1 MSKATGKRFSYLPE
15 ATGTETPAVPVGE
28 TVSELQSVPKGQG
41 RMEQAREQLN
51 VRIPTQLKR
60 RAVSKAVLEGKTIGE
75 LVEEL
80 LVQYVEK

>member
-1 MSKATGKRFSYLPE
+1 MSRATGKRFSYLPE
-15 ATGTETPAVPVGE
+15 ATGGEAPAVPVGE
-28 TVSELQSVPKGQG
+28 TASELQSVPKGQG

-51 VRIPTQLKR
+51 VRIPRQLKR

-80 LVQYVEK
+80 LAQYLNE